1 MWAAEE
7 VATVSRQTLPQ
18 SPLYILMMCTA
29 HEADL
34 ISATP
39 AAHTHTHTTATDT
52 TASRCTHRHKSQRQQ
67 MLWERNFA
75 SKYSYLVA
83 SLHLPATLY
92 PYARACVY
100 VCVCRASNFNI
111 NSVAA
116 SVSAAFTTSSV
127 VVCFNLI
134 FF

>member
-39 AAHTHTHTTATDT
+39 AAHTHTQLQRTPPQVAAH
-52 TASRCTHRHKSQRQQ
+52 RHRHKSQRQQ

-92 PYARACVY
+92 PYAR
-100 VCVCRASNFNI
+100 VCVC
-111 NSVAA
+111 
-116 SVSAAFTTSSV
+116 VS
-127 VVCFNLI
+127 CIKL
-134 FF
+134 

>member
-1 MWAAEE
+1 MWAGEE
-7 VATVSRQTLPQ
+7 ATVLRQTLPQ

-39 AAHTHTHTTATDT
+39 AAHTHTYTHTTATDT
-52 TASRCTHRHKSQRQQ
+52 TASRCTQRHKSQRQQ

-83 SLHLPATLY
+83 SPHLPATLY
-92 PYARACVY
+92 QYAC
-100 VCVCRASNFNI
+100 VCVC
-111 NSVAA
+111 VMHQ
-116 SVSAAFTTSSV
+116 TLT
-127 VVCFNLI
+127 
-134 FF
+134 

>member
-39 AAHTHTHTTATDT
+39 AHTHTHTQLQRTPPQVAAHTGIKVNGSKCFGNETLPANTAT
-52 TASRCTHRHKSQRQQ
+52 
-67 MLWERNFA
+67 
-75 SKYSYLVA
+75 
-83 SLHLPATLY
+83 
-92 PYARACVY
+92 
-100 VCVCRASNFNI
+100 
-111 NSVAA
+111 
-116 SVSAAFTTSSV
+116 
-127 VVCFNLI
+127 
-134 FF
+134 